1 MAAGECPGRRPTS
14 PRHSPIALASSEG
27 GVPVRRRF
35 RFLALVTL
43 FGTVLVPTPAQALT
57 YVQINAETLATDSS
71 FCGSA
76 TNTFT
81 VPSYM
86 TLAVVGETGRLTGSC
101 GITLAD
107 KARLDF
113 RHATLKSLDSAGLLL
128 MLSEGQ
134 SALTMSD
141 STISLRL
148 EYVNA
153 NASASHPP
161 SGSIDIV
168 RTLF

>member
-1 MAAGECPGRRPTS
+1 MPGKTTDVAT
-14 PRHSPIALASSEG
+14 ALSDSAPASSEG

-107 KARLDF
+107 KAR
-113 RHATLKSLDSAGLLL
+113 
-128 MLSEGQ
+128 
-134 SALTMSD
+134 
-141 STISLRL
+141 
-148 EYVNA
+148 
-153 NASASHPP
+153 
-161 SGSIDIV
+161 
-168 RTLF
+168 